1 MDAEENQ
8 RQVFLR
14 AHSPWKSHTTRFPH
28 SHSPCSA
35 WKSGKPKTG
44 FPLSHLLSL
53 LLNQIKKGNPT
64 ADRFAPAFGLILR
77 LEYADLTEQ
86 LAMAGRDRN
95 VGILRNDIEKLL
107 NHSGEILHR

>member
-28 SHSPCSA
+28 FHSPCSA
-35 WKSGKPKTG
+35 WKSGKPKAG

-64 ADRFAPAFGLILR
+64 ADRFAPAFRLILR
-77 LEYADLTEQ
+77 LEYAPTHAFLLYYQSVT
-86 LAMAGRDRN
+86 LASRKCRIQPN
-95 VGILRNDIEKLL
+95 I
-107 NHSGEILHR
+107 

>member
-28 SHSPCSA
+28 FHSPCSA
-35 WKSGKPKTG
+35 WKSGKPKAG

-64 ADRFAPAFGLILR
+64 ADRFAPAFRLILR
-77 LEYADLTEQ
+77 LEYANRLAGESAWRLLHVNGVELT
-86 LAMAGRDRN
+86 RSRVDR
-95 VGILRNDIEKLL
+95 
-107 NHSGEILHR
+107 

>member
-64 ADRFAPAFGLILR
+64 ADRFAPAFRLILR
-77 LEYADLTEQ
+77 LEYAGTQ
-86 LAMAGRDRN
+86 MIAGSSAGQTTAGVKTIATPKKINQIGRAH
-95 VGILRNDIEKLL
+95 V
-107 NHSGEILHR
+107 